1 MIDRDQPCP
10 SEVRGRTTAMQVF
23 ISHAGADQGLAREL
37 ANRLAE
43 AGYGTWTNEEL
54 FPGDN
59 WALEMGKALE
69 RSEAMIVLVSPES
82 TRSEQVNRD
91 IQFAIGSLQYEN
103 RLIPVQVRKTAGVP
117 RSLDRFQP
125 IPGEGGAEEISRR
138 VLERLQ
144 AAGEVAR

>member
-1 MIDRDQPCP
+1 
-10 SEVRGRTTAMQVF
+10 MQVF

-43 AGYGTWTNEEL
+43 AGYEAWTNEEL

-138 VLERLQ
+138 VLERLVGGSRIRICAQ
-144 AAGEVAR
+144 